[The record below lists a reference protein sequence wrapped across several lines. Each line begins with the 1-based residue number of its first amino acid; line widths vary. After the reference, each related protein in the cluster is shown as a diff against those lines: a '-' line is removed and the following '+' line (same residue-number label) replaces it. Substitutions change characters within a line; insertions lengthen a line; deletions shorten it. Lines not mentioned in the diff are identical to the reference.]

1 MLRMCFDDGC
11 IRVNFDLTLTFVVFF
26 FIVGSRDLESYANDV
41 YDRKDTILHS

>member
-26 FIVGSRDLESYANDV
+26 LLLGLA
-41 YDRKDTILHS
+41 ILSPM